1 MTHLPYTQGRCVN
14 PADVA
19 PAASPGPVLVE
30 GMPTSQYVPL
40 DGPIFSE
47 EQRRQ
52 AAANMEERIRAQTA
66 RAAAPS
72 STDAAG
78 VSSASSSGGHALSL
92 AAGLGSG
99 SAAAAGS
106 RKRSAPISDSGA
118 AESAIV
124 AHGAGRKKGRV
135 GSAPEVIASVTAN
148 ARSAGL
154 QAIAEPLL
162 TASGAG
168 GQTSPKSRR

>member
-1 MTHLPYTQGRCVN
+1 MTRMPSTQSRCVVCNRILLEGACLEGCN

-19 PAASPGPVLVE
+19 PTASPGPVLDE

-52 AAANMEERIRAQTA
+52 AAANMEERIRAQTV

-72 STDAAG
+72 SNHAAG

-99 SAAAAGS
+99 SAAAEGS
-106 RKRSAPISDSGA
+106 RNIYMGLASTVTQWSPQLSPTEQGESRMR
-118 AESAIV
+118 AES
-124 AHGAGRKKGRV
+124 HR
-135 GSAPEVIASVTAN
+135 
-148 ARSAGL
+148 
-154 QAIAEPLL
+154 
-162 TASGAG
+162 
-168 GQTSPKSRR
+168 